1 MIAEKSSIEYVRS
14 SNSESIELAQTY
26 FEKAESIRYEEDSK
40 PEDHFP
46 LYLKAANMGHYKAQL
61 RVVMAYLDGDGVE
74 RDDIKAFEWCKI
86 ATESEEV
93 DAFVLD
99 LLAWLYNDG
108 IGTKKDKKKAFE
120 IYNKAFALYLHDAEN
135 GDINAMGE
143 VACYY
148 KNGLG
153 ISKNPKKAFVWTER
167 VAEKIQTGESLAKL
181 AYYYETGYGTERNI
195 DKSSELYAKVIDM
208 CSAEKLFDIAEDFA
222 YSDDKREKEQAHR
235 WYSLAAEKGNAK
247 IIKDVALYYDM
258 EENVSKAM
266 EYYEKAAVLGDI
278 DAMTILGDFYYYGYD
293 IEKNYAKAIKF
304 YKKAFELGNADKL
317 KESYED
323 VIFENIADM
332 YSSGGYGIEQNIS
345 EAYKWEMR
353 AKKSL
358 TKIMIKRSNIN
369 TDETTKIIE
378 PAQIKDEIN
387 GHLS

>member
-135 GDINAMGE
+135 GDIDAMGE

-258 EENVSKAM
+258 EENISKAM

-317 KESYED
+317 KDSYED